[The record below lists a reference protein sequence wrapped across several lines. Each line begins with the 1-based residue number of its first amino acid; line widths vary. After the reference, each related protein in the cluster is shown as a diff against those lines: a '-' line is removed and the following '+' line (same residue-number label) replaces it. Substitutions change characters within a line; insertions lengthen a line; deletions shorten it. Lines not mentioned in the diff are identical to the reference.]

1 MGSLAKLLQCLLF
14 VAVIDSVPVSALPDS
29 CDNDADHHSLGRR
42 SLIQAWNRN
51 VQASEL
57 ELSSQPEAPTGTA
70 KSILPPQLYQL
81 GLNVMGN
88 EPLLDAVVANT
99 ATGKAPYGGVSLDCR
114 MVNGDGVDADDVYGV
129 DSLEKIPDKNGMINM
144 LDIGGNYGRVS
155 MAAFKSNPQKMRII
169 AVEPAPST
177 FFLLK
182 WNLFLNSVPD
192 LTWEEFS
199 SGTKPGV
206 YVLQNG
212 IGSVEGETKGL
223 CYKPPYTMMSR
234 MCDCAQAPTD
244 GSQCSPMIGRTI
256 ESLFDM
262 FGAEQ
267 PLSFVKMDCEGCEIN
282 AMPAIAKLAN
292 TTARKIGRFGGELHA
307 KSNELEDMACKF
319 QNGKWLVHVCWK
331 PKTKKYELENVTD
344 RCLKG
349 ATRDSCSDENSR

>member
-1 MGSLAKLLQCLLF
+1 MGANAKLLKCLLF
-14 VAVIDSVPVSALPDS
+14 AAVIDCAPASEHSES
-29 CDNDADHHSLGRR
+29 CDVDASQSGR
-42 SLIQAWNRN
+42 SLIQARNRGMQWSA
-51 VQASEL
+51 VFASTE
-57 ELSSQPEAPTGTA
+57 PAAPTGTA

-99 ATGKAPYGGVSLDCR
+99 ATGKAPYGGVNLDCR

-129 DSLEKIPDKNGMINM
+129 DSLDQILDKNGMMNM

-155 MAAFKSNPQKMRII
+155 MAAFKRNPQKMRVI
-169 AVEPAPST
+169 VLEPAPST
-177 FFLLK
+177 YFLLK
-182 WNLFLNSVPD
+182 WNLFLNNVPD
-192 LTWEEFS
+192 LTWEQFS
-199 SGTKPGV
+199 TGTTPGV
-206 YVLQNG
+206 YALQNG
-212 IGSVEGETKGL
+212 IGAVEGETKGL
-223 CYKPPYTMMSR
+223 CYKPPFTMMSR

-256 ESLFDM
+256 ESLFNM
-262 FGAEQ
+262 FGPEQ

-331 PKTKKYELENVTD
+331 PDTKKYDLENVTD